1 MAEKDQEVPGEE
13 NPGEII
19 DDPVA
24 IIDNLKKTT
33 VSKEEYDKLKANY
46 SKAIDALARNK
57 QLEEV
62 KSTPKKSIEDLRKE
76 FLKEDQSNLE
86 QVKSALALRD
96 ALIESGQPDPFL
108 PIGRNIQPDEDDVK
122 AANRVADVFRDC
134 IEVAQGDSQVFTNEL
149 QRRTIEGG
157 KRSVK

>member
-1 MAEKDQEVPGEE
+1 MADKDQEALVDETE
-13 NPGEII
+13 EII

-57 QLEEV
+57 QLDEATSV
-62 KSTPKKSIEDLRKE
+62 PKKSIEDLRKE
-76 FLKEDQSNLE
+76 FFREDQSNLE

-108 PIGRNIQPDEDDVK
+108 PIGQNIQPDEDDVK
-122 AANRVADVFRDC
+122 AANRVVDVFRDC